1 MSARLRHPQEVAL
14 AAVSAVLF
22 LTFLDNTIVSV
33 ALASVQSSFSVG
45 VSGLQWIVDGYM
57 LAFAALMLTG
67 GTLGDLLGRKRVMLA
82 GMVIFCAGSL
92 VGALAQSTDM
102 LIVGRVIMG
111 VGAAGSEPGTLS
123 LIRHIFPEAGP
134 RARAL
139 GVWTAVSG
147 VALAIGPILGGV
159 LVAAFGWRGVFWF
172 NLGFGILAFVVAQR
186 TVPESR
192 DPVGRRLDLPGLALS
207 VIALGAA
214 SFGVIEGETV
224 GFTHWWILL
233 LFVVAV
239 GGGLAFLEA
248 ERRSPDPLLRLD
260 LLRLPAFAV
269 ANLVAF
275 ATNFALFAVFFFTA
289 LYLELIADFSG
300 WKIALQF
307 VAMAGAMAV
316 AGIAAGRITARFGP
330 REPMVVGCFVA
341 GGGMFAVDALLNPH
355 PSLPLLAGA
364 LAIVGV
370 GFGLALVTVTAAVL
384 NIVPAERSG
393 TAASTINTSREL
405 GGVLGVAVLGAI
417 VNSQLNASLTSQLK
431 QLGIPASFRGFII
444 NAVTHG
450 GVPASPQAAVKQN
463 PAAAGNEAV
472 VAKVIKAAENAFGT
486 GLHACLLIAALILIA
501 AGVVALVATGGRPAP
516 SA

>member
-1 MSARLRHPQEVAL
+1 MRWRLRHPQEVAL

-45 VSGLQWIVDGYM
+45 VSGLQWVVDGYM
-57 LAFAALMLTG
+57 LGFAALMLTG

-92 VGALAQSTDM
+92 VGALAQSTDV
-102 LIVGRVIMG
+102 LIAGRVIMG
-111 VGAAGSEPGTLS
+111 IGAAGSEPGTLS

-172 NLGFGILAFVVAQR
+172 NLGFGILAFAVAAK

-192 DPVGRRLDLPGLALS
+192 DPVGRRLDLPGLVLS
-207 VIALGAA
+207 VVALTAA
-214 SFGVIEGETV
+214 SFGVIEGESV

-239 GGGLAFLEA
+239 GGALAFLEA
-248 ERRSPDPLLRLD
+248 ERRSPDPLLRLEY
-260 LLRLPAFAV
+260 LRIPAFAV

-289 LYLELIADFSG
+289 LYLELIASFSG

-307 VAMAGAMAV
+307 VAMAVAMAV
-316 AGIAAGRITARFGP
+316 AGIAAGRITARIGP
-330 REPMVVGCFVA
+330 RAPMAVGCFVA

-370 GFGLALVTVTAAVL
+370 GFGLALVTVTAAAL

-417 VNSQLNASLTSQLK
+417 VNSQLNASLTQQLK
-431 QLGIPASFRGFII
+431 KLGIPQGFRGFII

-450 GVPASPQAAVKQN
+450 GVPASPEAAVQQN

-472 VAKVIKAAENAFGT
+472 VAKVIKAAETAFGS
-486 GLHACLLIAALILIA
+486 GLHACMLIAALILLA
-501 AGVVALVATGGRPAP
+501 AGAIALVATGGRTAP